1 MCTYVYLDTGAQEFK
16 YQLIK
21 SLNTLGNVPSEVSRE
36 RERGEHVLMYMY
48 MYLSFIR
55 SQLMSLLKVMNNMSQ
70 NQTGQLKPYILI
82 HKLKAALN
90 GVCLA
95 WPYLQP
101 FNYVPL
107 LY

>member
-1 MCTYVYLDTGAQEFK
+1 MYICISRYWSSRIQVSTHQIAQYFRKCTVRGKQ
-16 YQLIK
+16 
-21 SLNTLGNVPSEVSRE
+21 RE
-36 RERGEHVLMYMY
+36 REGGEHVLMYMY